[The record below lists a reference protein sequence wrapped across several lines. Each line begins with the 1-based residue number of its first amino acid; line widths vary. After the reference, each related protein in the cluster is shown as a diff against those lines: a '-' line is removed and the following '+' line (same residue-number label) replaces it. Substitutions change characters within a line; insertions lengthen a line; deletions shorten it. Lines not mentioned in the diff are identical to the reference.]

1 MDMDR
6 QEQRQGVRPGVIAAG
21 GMMLAVGSVMWI
33 DSTGWV
39 DVPLGRLIGPIVLMT
54 LGALMVVE
62 KGGVVYGY
70 RERGDDGRP
79 RMRSRKRGGTTGGL
93 WLIGIGAWL
102 MLVQTHAFGL
112 DSHNS
117 WPIFIIMSGI
127 VMLIRG
133 VR

>member
-1 MDMDR
+1 MDTHR
-6 QEQRQGVRPGVIAAG
+6 QEEPSGLRPGVIAAG
-21 GMMLAVGSVMWI
+21 GIMLAVGSLMWI
-33 DSTGWV
+33 DTTGWV
-39 DVPLGRLIGPIVLMT
+39 DVPLGRLIGPFVLIT
-54 LGALMVVE
+54 LGALIVVE
-62 KGGVVYGY
+62 KGGFVYGC
-70 RERGDDGRP
+70 RGRGDDGRP
-79 RMRSRKRGGTTGGL
+79 RMRLRRRGGTTGGL